1 MQAAELTQVINP
13 DSSKSMSFNEVVR
26 SRRSCRGFLP
36 EPVHDN
42 IITSVLEDAA
52 QAPSNCNTQPWQTH
66 IISGEKLKELS
77 EAILRENKAER
88 FSPDFSFDL
97 NDYHGRY
104 QERHFNLAK
113 TQYEAF
119 GVKREDKE
127 GRKEVSDLNYKFF
140 NAPHVAIPF
149 MPTFGDNVRV
159 GGDIGMYGQTF
170 LLSLTAHGLAGI
182 PQTALG
188 FFAGTIRE
196 LLNVPNELKMLFGIS
211 FGYADPNAP
220 GNSFKLGRDPITS
233 NVTFHR

>member
-1 MQAAELTQVINP
+1 MEAKSLKNNLDINIKEAP
-13 DSSKSMSFNEVVR
+13 SFHEVVR
-26 SRRSCRGFLP
+26 DRTSCRGFLP
-36 EPVHDN
+36 DPIPSN

-52 QAPSNCNTQPWQTH
+52 LAPSNCNTQPWATH
-66 IISGEKLKELS
+66 IVSGNKLQELS
-77 EAILRENKAER
+77 EAILKENDAGR
-88 FSPDFSFDL
+88 ISPDFSFDL

-170 LLSLTAHGLAGI
+170 LLSLTAHRIAGI

-196 LLNVPNELKMLFGIS
+196 VLNVPNELKMLFGMS

-220 GNSFKLGRDPITS
+220 GNSFKLGRDPLSRTVI
-233 NVTFHR
+233 FHQ

>member
-1 MQAAELTQVINP
+1 MEAKSLKNNLDINIKEAP
-13 DSSKSMSFNEVVR
+13 SFHEVVR
-26 SRRSCRGFLP
+26 DRTSCRGFLP
-36 EPVHDN
+36 DPVPSN
-42 IITSVLEDAA
+42 LITSVLEDAA
-52 QAPSNCNTQPWQTH
+52 LAPSNCNTQPWATH
-66 IISGEKLKELS
+66 IVSGKKLQELS
-77 EAILRENKAER
+77 EAILRENTAGR
-88 FSPDFSFDL
+88 ISPDFSFDL

-196 LLNVPNELKMLFGIS
+196 VLNVPNELKMLFGMS

-220 GNSFKLGRDPITS
+220 GNSFKLGRDPLSRT
-233 NVTFHR
+233 VVFHQ